1 MRMLSE
7 KISNIINRWDPVK
20 IFPMAPE
27 DEYYDEIKKIKE
39 YIEKNRELSVDK
51 LALKINE
58 IFVQSFGKDIFNKSL
73 EECYTIADQIM
84 C

>member
-1 MRMLSE
+1 M
-7 KISNIINRWDPVK
+7 
-20 IFPMAPE
+20 
-27 DEYYDEIKKIKE
+27 
-39 YIEKNRELSVDK
+39 DK
-51 LALKINE
+51 LALKISE